1 MTTSRSLTKQ
11 VLQQVHSHSQMYN
24 CRRGDLPSIMRKVP
38 LGSDGECKKPLSF
51 SRSRENPIYW
61 LCSRL
66 GLEQAGR
73 VLIFQLLAQFDQ
85 LLLECQE
92 PVTDG
97 VRQVA
102 VVHGGVG

>member
-1 MTTSRSLTKQ
+1 MC
-11 VLQQVHSHSQMYN
+11 H
-24 CRRGDLPSIMRKVP
+24 CRRDDLPSMMRKGS
-38 LGSDGECKKPLSF
+38 LGSDAQRKRLLSF
-51 SRSRENPIYW
+51 SRPREERISW
-61 LCSRL
+61 LWSRL
-66 GLEQAGR
+66 GLEKAGGI
-73 VLIFQLLAQFDQ
+73 LIFQLLAQFDQ